1 MGKISFYEVAQ
12 VLIEHNGLEA
22 NVANEFVKTMF
33 DIIQERLTIDQQ
45 VKVKGLG
52 TFKIID
58 VEARESI
65 NVNTGERILIEGHSK
80 ISFSPDATMKE
91 LINKPFSQ
99 FETVI
104 LNDGVNFDDA
114 KPEVNTEVEKADIS
128 VPVMEEIPVVAE
140 SPIIEDKVSEK
151 EQQTVTEEEPAIVA
165 DEVETPAVV
174 GEKDT
179 PAMIDEDETPAMVDE
194 DETPAMVDEDETPAV
209 ADEKETPAVADEDET
224 SAVTDEKET
233 PAVTD
238 EKETPAV
245 VDEDETP
252 AVVDEKKTHAVV
264 EKEKPA
270 VAEEPEVDGEP
281 ESRLPSHF
289 KPVFIHLIYI
299 TVVAVLAGWG
309 GYWYGKSSAEKELA
323 ASNAAVQAPRRVV
336 KKVVVTKK
344 VSKSDTVRKDTV
356 KNVPQVKKEEVKVV
370 ENASSADDFAKYAKM
385 DSRVRTG
392 AYVIVGEKGTEKV
405 RKGETVARIS
415 RRLLGDG
422 MECYIEVFNGI
433 TADTQLKEG
442 QEIKIPKL
450 KLKKSVQRKKGKN
463 S

>member
-12 VLIEHNGLEA
+12 VLIKHNGLEA

-128 VPVMEEIPVVAE
+128 VHVMEEIPVVAE
-140 SPIIEDKVSEK
+140 SPIIEDKVFEK
-151 EQQTVTEEEPAIVA
+151 EQQAVTEEESAIVA
-165 DEVETPAVV
+165 DEVETPV
-174 GEKDT
+174 
-179 PAMIDEDETPAMVDE
+179 
-194 DETPAMVDEDETPAV
+194 V

-224 SAVTDEKET
+224 PAVADEKETPVVADEKET
-233 PAVTD
+233 PAVADEDETPAVADEKETPVVAD

-245 VDEDETP
+245 ADEKETP
-252 AVVDEKKTHAVV
+252 AVV

-270 VAEEPEVDGEP
+270 VAEEPEVDEEP

-289 KPVFIHLIYI
+289 KPVLIHLIYI

-323 ASNAAVQAPRRVV
+323 ASNAAVQAPRRGV

-450 KLKKSVQRKKGKN
+450 KLKKSVQRKNGKN